1 MGRVIDGLKIS
12 KEKREEIK
20 KEVEFLKSE
29 GINVC
34 LAVILVGNNPASKIY
49 VKNKKKACQELGI
62 ISKEILLDEKIEKE
76 ELKEV
81 INSLNED
88 EEVNGILL
96 QLPLPKHLNE
106 NEIINYINPLKDVD
120 CFCTKNT
127 GKLFSGNFYFAPC
140 TPSGI
145 IDLIKSTNVKISGKN
160 AVVIG
165 RSNIVG
171 KPMAMLLL
179 KENATVS
186 ICHSKTENLEFFTK
200 NADILIVAIGKPNFI
215 TGNMV
220 KKGAVVIDVGINRLS
235 NNKLC
240 GDVLF
245 DEVLNVADFLTPVP
259 GGVGPMTITKLME
272 NTIKAVRLQKNKIK
286 CWI

>member
-145 IDLIKSTNVKISGKN
+145 VDLIKSTNVKISGKN

-215 TGNMV
+215 TGSMV

>member
-1 MGRVIDGLKIS
+1 MGEIINGLKIS

-20 KEVEFLKSE
+20 KEVEFLKGE

-34 LAVILVGNNPASKIY
+34 LAVILVGKNPASKIY

-127 GKLFSGNFYFAPC
+127 GKLFSGSFYFAPC

-145 IDLIKSTNVKISGKN
+145 VDLIKSTNVKISGKN
-160 AVVIG
+160 AVIVG

-215 TGNMV
+215 RGEMV

-245 DEVLNVADFLTPVP
+245 EEVLNVAGFLTPVP

-286 CWI
+286 C

>member
-1 MGRVIDGLKIS
+1 MGVIIDGLKIS
-12 KEKREEIK
+12 KEKRKEIK
-20 KEVEFLKSE
+20 KEVEFLKDE

-62 ISKEILLDEKIEKE
+62 ISKEILLNEKIEKE
-76 ELKEV
+76 ELKEI

-106 NEIINYINPLKDVD
+106 NEIINYISPLKDVD

-160 AVVIG
+160 AVVVG

-179 KENATVS
+179 KENATVC

-215 TGNMV
+215 TGSMV

-240 GDVLF
+240 GDVF
-245 DEVLNVADFLTPVP
+245 FEEVLNVAGFLTPVP

-286 CWI
+286 C

>member
-1 MGRVIDGLKIS
+1 MGEIINGLKIS
-12 KEKREEIK
+12 KEKRLEIK
-20 KEVEFLKSE
+20 KRVELLKEE
-29 GINVC
+29 GVYVC
-34 LAVILVGNNPASKIY
+34 LAVVLVGNNPASKIY
-49 VKNKKKACQELGI
+49 VKNKKKACEELGI
-62 ISKEILLDEKIEKE
+62 ISKEILLDENVKKE
-76 ELKEV
+76 ELKEI

-88 EEVNGILL
+88 LNVNGILL

-120 CFCTKNT
+120 CFSVKNT
-127 GKLFSGNFYFAPC
+127 GKLFNGNFYFSPC

-160 AVVIG
+160 AVIVG

-179 KENATVS
+179 KENATVC

-200 NADILIVAIGKPNFI
+200 NADILVVAIGRPNFI
-215 TGNMV
+215 RGNMV

-245 DEVLNVADFLTPVP
+245 EEVLNVAGFLTPVP

-272 NTIKAVRLQKNKIK
+272 NTIKAVKIQKEKLK
-286 CWI
+286 C